1 MDLKINL
8 ENCLYFLYNK
18 IYFTIE
24 IFYKRNNFIGSI
36 IIQYPIVF
44 VLKRKDLRFCVSHFF
59 FRTTLHEE
67 QISRISMCLLL
78 LLLPMLLTMALLA
91 LKKSSQFFLHF
102 ICEGKTQHIT
112 FITCKIQERVIITCG
127 IFLLFEKK
135 QLRIKPFII
144 LIWNFR
150 LYFF

>member
-59 FRTTLHEE
+59 SYHSTRRTN
-67 QISRISMCLLL
+67 
-78 LLLPMLLTMALLA
+78 
-91 LKKSSQFFLHF
+91 
-102 ICEGKTQHIT
+102 IT
-112 FITCKIQERVIITCG
+112 NLYV
-127 IFLLFEKK
+127 
-135 QLRIKPFII
+135 FII
-144 LIWNFR
+144 VTTADAADHGTTCFKKVFTI
-150 LYFF
+150 FFTFYL